1 MKVHQK
7 SRLPLKKTQRSL
19 HVQIL
24 NRFPSTWGHER
35 CGQRWRNK
43 SWETRAHMN
52 LPLSYWVSPALD
64 LTLLQRP
71 YMRFDISL
79 LSEPVWAQDSQW
91 LTVKVMWKQPFRS
104 HLLRH
109 THYSLAWATLTS
121 AFPNTCSS
129 CCIRLHQRQCFT
141 LTFCPRVSPRLPP
154 FSPELTSKCELFK
167 ANHPDCPT
175 QGPPMLPP
183 QRSGLPELSFAFFW
197 EVTLPDYSPTGSCH
211 FMLLR
216 IMALF
221 LPRQF
226 PYLECLEIQG
236 MLDKC
241 LLNRWINWTANIC
254 PL

>member
-35 CGQRWRNK
+35 CGQRWWNK

-64 LTLLQRP
+64 LTLFQCP

-104 HLLRH
+104 HLLLH
-109 THYSLAWATLTS
+109 THHSLAWATLTS

-129 CCIRLHQRQCFT
+129 CCIRLHQGQCFT

-154 FSPELTSKCELFK
+154 FHLSLPQNVSSSKPTTQTVQPKGLPCC
-167 ANHPDCPT
+167 HPSAPACHPT
-175 QGPPMLPP
+175 LLSSEKLHFLIIPP
-183 QRSGLPELSFAFFW
+183 QAPAISCSWESWPSFFLVSFHILSA
-197 EVTLPDYSPTGSCH
+197 
-211 FMLLR
+211 
-216 IMALF
+216 
-221 LPRQF
+221 
-226 PYLECLEIQG
+226 
-236 MLDKC
+236 
-241 LLNRWINWTANIC
+241 
-254 PL
+254 